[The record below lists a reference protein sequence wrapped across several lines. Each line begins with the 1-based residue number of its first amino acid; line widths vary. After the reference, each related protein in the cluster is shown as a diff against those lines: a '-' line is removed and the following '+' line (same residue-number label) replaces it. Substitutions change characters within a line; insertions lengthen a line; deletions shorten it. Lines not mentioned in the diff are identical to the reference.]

1 MNIVLLE
8 SLGVPDEVLNAC
20 AKPLIDAGHT
30 FNAYPKDTDPNV
42 QIERAKDA
50 VSL

>member
-20 AKPLIDAGHT
+20 AKPLIDARSES
-30 FNAYPKDTDPNV
+30 V
-42 QIERAKDA
+42 
-50 VSL
+50 V